1 MLSSSVAGH
10 RSDPRRRRRRLQ
22 LCRAQ
27 PSRGRQATS
36 RQQRRRFLVPQLSW
50 RKSGLECDSVKAV
63 RIPALH
69 QKVCVWKI
77 SRVLLSLKSV
87 QILGRPTSF
96 PGKSFW
102 CRVSVRVFGVGG
114 TGGRGLCLRP
124 RQGESRLQAGGGGCR
139 GRRGR
144 QALGSGAK
152 QPPRGCVVPV

>member
-10 RSDPRRRRRRLQ
+10 RSDPRGRRRRLR

-36 RQQRRRFLVPQLSW
+36 RRQRRRRFLVPAALME
-50 RKSGLECDSVKAV
+50 KV
-63 RIPALH
+63 RPGVRFGESEPDPGSAP
-69 QKVCVWKI
+69 KKKKCVWKI

-87 QILGRPTSF
+87 QILRRPTTF

-102 CRVSVRVFGVGG
+102 CRVSVFLVLGG
-114 TGGRGLCLRP
+114 GLCLRP
-124 RQGESRLQAGGGGCR
+124 RQGESRLQAGGGGRR

-144 QALGSGAK
+144 QALGSRAK